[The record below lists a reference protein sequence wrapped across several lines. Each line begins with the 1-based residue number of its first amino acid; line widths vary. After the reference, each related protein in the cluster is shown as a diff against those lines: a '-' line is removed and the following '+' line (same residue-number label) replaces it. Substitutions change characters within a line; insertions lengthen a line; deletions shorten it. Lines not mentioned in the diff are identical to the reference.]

1 MSPDTTV
8 DMNDDEVLLET
19 RVGRVAVLTLNRP
32 QAANAL
38 SPALIGALN
47 TALEAAELDDDV
59 TAVVIT
65 GAGERAFCA
74 GMDLKAF
81 AEHEGGLE
89 ISEGSADMARRY
101 GGAIRQDY
109 PLPVV
114 AAVNGTA
121 VAGGFELLM
130 GCDLVVAA
138 DHAKFGVA
146 EVKRGLIPGGG
157 GTTLGARLP
166 LSRSRSSS
174 SSPATRSRR
183 RARYELG
190 IVNRVVP
197 GAEVLDTAVALAS
210 TIAENGPLA
219 IRVAKR
225 LVRQGVQAGIEA
237 SWPDAAITHGGLQQ
251 RRRQGRRDRV
261 HRTTPAALHRHVRAG
276 R

>member
-1 MSPDTTV
+1 VSPDTTV
-8 DMNDDEVLLET
+8 DMNDDEVLLES

-38 SPALIGALN
+38 SPALIGSLN

-65 GAGERAFCA
+65 GAGERVFCA

-89 ISEGSADMARRY
+89 ISDDAADMARRY
-101 GGAIRQDY
+101 AGAIRPDY
-109 PLPVV
+109 PLPIV

-138 DHAKFGVA
+138 EHAKFGVA

-157 GTTLGARLP
+157 GTTLGTRLP
-166 LSRSRSSS
+166 L
-174 SSPATRSRR
+174 ALALEFVLTGDTVDAA
-183 RARYELG
+183 RAYELG
-190 IVNRVVP
+190 LVNRVVP
-197 GAEVLDTAVALAS
+197 GPEVLDSAVALAT
-210 TIAENGPLA
+210 TIADNGPLA
-219 IRVAKR
+219 VRVAKR
-225 LVRQGVQAGIEA
+225 LVREGVRSGVQA
-237 SWPDAAITHGGLQQ
+237 SWPDTATLQEVFGSEDAKEGAIAFME
-251 RRRQGRRDRV
+251 RRPPRFTGQ
-261 HRTTPAALHRHVRAG
+261 
-276 R
+276 

>member
-8 DMNDDEVLLET
+8 DSGDDDVLLET

-38 SPALIGALN
+38 SPALIGSLN

-81 AEHEGGLE
+81 AEHDGGLE
-89 ISEGSADMARRY
+89 ISDGSADMARRY

-109 PLPVV
+109 PLPIV

-157 GTTLGARLP
+157 GTTLGVRLP
-166 LSRSRSSS
+166 L
-174 SSPATRSRR
+174 AIALELVLTGDTVEAA
-183 RARYELG
+183 RAYELG

-219 IRVAKR
+219 LRVAKR
-225 LVRQGVQAGIEA
+225 LVRAGVQAGIEA
-237 SWPDAAITHGGLQQ
+237 SWPDSATLMEVFNSDDAKEGATAFLE
-251 RRRQGRRDRV
+251 RRPPRFTG
-261 HRTTPAALHRHVRAG
+261 T
-276 R
+276 

>member
-130 GCDLVVAA
+130 GCDLVVSA

-166 LSRSRSSS
+166 LAIALELVLTGDSID
-174 SSPATRSRR
+174 AA
-183 RARYELG
+183 RAYELG

-237 SWPDAAITHGGLQQ
+237 SWPDAASLMEVFNSDDAKEGAIAFIE
-251 RRRQGRRDRV
+251 RRPPRFTG
-261 HRTTPAALHRHVRAG
+261 T
-276 R
+276 

>member
-1 MSPDTTV
+1 VSPDTALDQNGDTG
-8 DMNDDEVLLET
+8 DEEVLLET

-38 SPALIGALN
+38 SPALIRALN

-74 GMDLKAF
+74 GLHPKAF
-81 AEHEGGLE
+81 AEPAGGHEL
-89 ISEGSADMARRY
+89 SEDSAPDMARRY

-109 PLPVV
+109 PLPIV

-130 GCDLVVAA
+130 GCDLVIAA
-138 DHAKFGVA
+138 EHAKFGVA

-166 LSRSRSSS
+166 LAIALELVLRGDTVE
-174 SSPATRSRR
+174 AA
-183 RARYELG
+183 RAYEIGL
-190 IVNRVVP
+190 VNRVVP
-197 GAEVLDTAVALAS
+197 GAEVLDAAVALAS
-210 TIAENGPLA
+210 TIADNGPLA

-225 LVRQGVQAGIEA
+225 LVRSGVQAGIEA
-237 SWPDAAITHGGLQQ
+237 SWPDGATLMEVFNSDDAKEGAIAFLE
-251 RRRQGRRDRV
+251 RRPPRFTGQ
-261 HRTTPAALHRHVRAG
+261 
-276 R
+276 